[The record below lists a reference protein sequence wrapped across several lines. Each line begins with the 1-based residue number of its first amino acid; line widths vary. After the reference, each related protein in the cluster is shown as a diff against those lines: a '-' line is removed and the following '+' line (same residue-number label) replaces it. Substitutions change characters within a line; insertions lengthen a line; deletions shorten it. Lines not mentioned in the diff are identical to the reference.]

1 LSPVFKPIVPLI
13 PLNDRGYYL
22 RLIDMNS
29 LITIARYEQANAA
42 CFLKEVLEDE
52 DIECYIAYS
61 FNLEKNADEV
71 QFQVKDGRT

>member
-1 LSPVFKPIVPLI
+1 
-13 PLNDRGYYL
+13 
-22 RLIDMNS
+22 MNS